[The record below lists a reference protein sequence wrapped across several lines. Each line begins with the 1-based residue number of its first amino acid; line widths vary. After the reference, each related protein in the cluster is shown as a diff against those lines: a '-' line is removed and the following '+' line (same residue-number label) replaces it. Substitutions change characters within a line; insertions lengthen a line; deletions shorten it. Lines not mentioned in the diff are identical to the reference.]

1 MTTLA
6 PRPAPAVAALPW
18 SALVSPALALVAV
31 LLLQEA
37 TPAAFGARAS
47 APVGQAVQ
55 LALASAAWLAATLLL
70 IRFVNIAL
78 WGRVLPRYASV
89 RVPGLLRQLV
99 AVVLLV
105 LGIALMLNQVWG
117 VALSA
122 VLATTGVLGIV
133 FGLALRNVLADFFS
147 GIALNVEQPFHLDDF
162 IVLRLRGHREPVV
175 GTVREINWRSTRLLT
190 PEDNLVV
197 VPNSA
202 VSAATVEN
210 LSFPSPVSELELE
223 IVLEW
228 DVDPTVSEPVLHA
241 AMVETWATG
250 ATSGSQPSK
259 CRMCRLDGGGVA
271 YKIVYLIDPRRK
283 PKGPARHA
291 LLSNVQKHLR
301 WAGLRPAPGPEGAL
315 RDVAG
320 PPQRRFDAE
329 RLEDQSMLLERV
341 PLFAMLTS
349 TERATLAAT
358 LIVRRAG
365 QGTEVVRSGEPG
377 SSMFIVVAGVVEVL
391 GPAGVQSP
399 AATDGGAGA
408 PRLNVMG
415 PGAVFGE
422 MSLLTGAARTA
433 TVRTLCP
440 AVLYEVPHTAISG
453 LLQSRPPLAEA
464 LARVVAEHQRQDA
477 AAARTPETDTGVRRR
492 MTLTSTIVDRMRGF
506 MGR

>member
-1 MTTLA
+1 MALLA
-6 PRPAPAVAALPW
+6 PRPPPPVSIQPW
-18 SALVSPALALVAV
+18 SGLVPPL
-31 LLLQEA
+31 
-37 TPAAFGARAS
+37 
-47 APVGQAVQ
+47 
-55 LALASAAWLAATLLL
+55 LALAAVLALLEAAAVGLGRHADAPLGLGLLRLLESAAWLAGALVL

-78 WGRVLPRYASV
+78 WGRLLPRLASV

-99 AVVLLV
+99 ALVLLLV
-105 LGIALMLNQVWG
+105 GIALMLNQVWG

-162 IVLRLRGHREPVV
+162 ILLRMRGHREPVV
-175 GTVREINWRSTRLLT
+175 GTVREINWRSTRILT

-210 LSFPSPVSELELE
+210 LSYPSPVSELELE

-228 DVDPTVSEPVLHA
+228 DVDPTLSEPVLHA

-250 ATSGSQPSK
+250 ATSGAQPPK
-259 CRMCRLDGGGVA
+259 CRMCRLDGSGVA

-329 RLEDQSMLLERV
+329 RLEDQVQVLERV

-349 TERATLAAT
+349 AERGTLAAT
-358 LIVRRAG
+358 LIVRRPG
-365 QGTEVVRSGEPG
+365 PGTDVVRSGEPG
-377 SSMFIVVAGVVEVL
+377 ASMFIVVAGVVEVL
-391 GPAGVQSP
+391 GVPAEPPDP
-399 AATDGGAGA
+399 AATTA
-408 PRLNVMG
+408 PNRLNVMG

-422 MSLLTGAARTA
+422 MSLLTGAPRTA

-440 AVLYEVPHTAISG
+440 AVLYEVPHTAIAG
-453 LLQSRPPLAEA
+453 LLQTRPPLADA
-464 LARVVAEHQRQDA
+464 LARVVAGHQRTDA
-477 AAARTPETDTGVRRR
+477 EAARAPETDTGIRRR
-492 MTLTSTIVDRMRGF
+492 LTLASSIVERMRGF

>member
-6 PRPAPAVAALPW
+6 PRPAPVVVALPW
-18 SALVSPALALVAV
+18 TALTSPALALVAV
-31 LLLQEA
+31 LLLLEA
-37 TPAAFGARAS
+37 APAALGSRAS
-47 APVGQAVQ
+47 SPLGQAV
-55 LALASAAWLAATLLL
+55 LLVLASAAWLSATLLL
-70 IRFVNIAL
+70 IRFVNIAV
-78 WGRVLPRYASV
+78 WSRVLPRYASV

-99 AVVLLV
+99 AIVLMV

-197 VPNSA
+197 VPNSV

-250 ATSGSQPSK
+250 ATSGAQPPK

-320 PPQRRFDAE
+320 PPQRRFDAA

-349 TERATLAAT
+349 AERSTLAAT
-358 LIVRRAG
+358 LIVRRAA
-365 QGTEVVRSGEPG
+365 QGVEVVRSGEPG

-391 GPAGVQSP
+391 GAAGVQS
-399 AATDGGAGA
+399 AAADGGAGA

>member
-31 LLLQEA
+31 LLLLEA
-37 TPAAFGARAS
+37 APAALGSRTS
-47 APVGQAVQ
+47 APLGQGV
-55 LALASAAWLAATLLL
+55 LLVLASAAWLSATLLL
-70 IRFVNIAL
+70 IRFVNIAV
-78 WGRVLPRYASV
+78 WSRVLPRYASV

-105 LGIALMLNQVWG
+105 LGVALMLNQVWG

-122 VLATTGVLGIV
+122 VLATTGVLGLV

-197 VPNSA
+197 VPNSV

-210 LSFPSPVSELELE
+210 QSFPSPVSELELE

-228 DVDPTVSEPVLHA
+228 DVDPTVSEPVMHA

-250 ATSGSQPSK
+250 ATSGAQPPK

-320 PPQRRFDAE
+320 PPLRRFDAE
-329 RLEDQSMLLERV
+329 RHEDQSMLLERV

-349 TERATLAAT
+349 AERATLAAT
-358 LIVRRAG
+358 LIVRRAP
-365 QGTEVVRSGEPG
+365 QGVEVVRSGEPG

-391 GPAGVQSP
+391 GTAGVQSP
-399 AATDGGAGA
+399 ATDGPASA

-440 AVLYEVPHTAISG
+440 ALLYEVPHTTISG